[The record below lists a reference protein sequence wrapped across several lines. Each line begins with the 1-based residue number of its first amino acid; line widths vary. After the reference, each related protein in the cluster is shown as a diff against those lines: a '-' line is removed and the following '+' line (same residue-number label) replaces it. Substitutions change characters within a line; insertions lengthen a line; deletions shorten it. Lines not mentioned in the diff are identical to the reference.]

1 MDYTPYAIR
10 TFQLQREEPNT
21 GEYVDMAGLPL
32 DEWLQQHVE
41 DQYSLTSVDTAATE
55 GRVYLTATMTQF
67 GRLTRPDADAAAEDD
82 AEDDEPKSD
91 DDVVFIAR

>member
-1 MDYTPYAIR
+1 MDYTLYAIR

-21 GEYVDMAGLPL
+21 GEYVDMDGLPL

-41 DQYSLTSVDTAATE
+41 DQYRLTSVDTAATE

-67 GRLTRPDADAAAEDD
+67 GPLTRPDAEDAD
-82 AEDDEPKSD
+82 ADEGDPLDS
-91 DDVVFIAR
+91 VFIAR